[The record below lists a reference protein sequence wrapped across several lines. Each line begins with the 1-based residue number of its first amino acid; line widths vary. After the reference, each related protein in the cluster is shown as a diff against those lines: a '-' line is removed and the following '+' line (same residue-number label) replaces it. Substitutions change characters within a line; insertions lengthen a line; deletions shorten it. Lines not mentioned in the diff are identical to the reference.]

1 MMNCFSVVVSGAA
14 GQGIETVAGL
24 LASVLK
30 QSGYNVFVTR
40 EFMSRIRGG
49 TNSVQLRIS
58 SSGAA
63 AFSNQTNLAIPLES
77 GALEHLLKYSR
88 IDKETVVIG
97 EQKVLDEAKDFKSD
111 NIIEISLSDTA
122 KEMGGLIFLN
132 TVAAG
137 VVASFFEVNKT
148 IVERS
153 LNSLFGSKGKDVV
166 DKNLRAYGRGHQ
178 IGVDIKTR
186 LNITPQ
192 IAASDKIRDQMLLNG
207 AEAVGL
213 GAIAGGCNFLASY
226 PMSPS
231 TGVLTF
237 LSQHAKEFGIVI
249 DQAEDEIAA
258 MNKGIGAW
266 YSGARA
272 MVTTSGGGFAL
283 MTEGLSLAGMHE
295 SPMVIHLASR
305 PGPATGLPT
314 RTGQEDL
321 NHVLNA
327 SHGEFPRIVFTPG
340 KLEDAFYLTQKA
352 FNLAD
357 KFQIPVFV
365 LTDQYLMDS
374 SYNIPRVDPV
384 REAVRK
390 QFIKTGTSY
399 KRYEFTQD
407 GISPRG
413 IPGYG
418 EGLIVADSDEHDEAG
433 HITEDL
439 HLRTKMVDKRSKEKL
454 SAIQKVA
461 EPPELVGPQKYKTLV
476 VAWGTNYHVLREAIE
491 ALGRSDVAMLH
502 FKQVYPIHES
512 TSKYL
517 KDAERLAIIENNAGA
532 QFRNLI
538 FLKTGYRI
546 EDSFTL
552 LKYSGLPFAVEE
564 ITSFLE
570 EVLH

>member
-1 MMNCFSVVVSGAA
+1 MDCFSVVVSGAA

-58 SSGAA
+58 SNGVA
-63 AFSNQTNLAIPLES
+63 AFSNQTNIAIPLEK

-88 IDKETVVIG
+88 INKDTIVIG
-97 EQKVLDEAKDFKSD
+97 EREILDEAQDIRHD
-111 NIIEISLSDTA
+111 RLVEVSLSDAA

-137 VVASFFEVNKT
+137 VTAAFFDVDEI
-148 IVERS
+148 IVENS
-153 LNSLFGSKGKDVV
+153 LNTLFGSKGKDVV
-166 DKNLRAYGRGHQ
+166 GKNLLAYKTGHQ
-178 IGVDIKTR
+178 IGDNIKTR
-186 LNITPQ
+186 LKMTPEIVTSDQ
-192 IAASDKIRDQMLLNG
+192 IKDHMLLNG

-258 MNKGIGAW
+258 MNKGLGAW
-266 YSGARA
+266 YAGARA

-295 SPMVIHLASR
+295 SPMVIHLAQR

-327 SHGEFPRIVFTPG
+327 SHGEFPRIVLAPG

-357 KFQIPVFV
+357 RFQVPVFV

-374 SYNIPRVDPV
+374 SYNVPRFD
-384 REAVRK
+384 EARDGIRK
-390 QFIKTGTSY
+390 QFIKTGPNY
-399 KRYEFTQD
+399 KRYEFTED

-418 EGLIVADSDEHDEAG
+418 EGLVVADSDEHDENG

-439 HLRTKMVDKRSKEKL
+439 HLRLKMVDKRVKKKL
-454 SAIQKVA
+454 ESIQKVA

-491 ALGRSDVAMLH
+491 SLGRADIAMLH

-512 TSKYL
+512 ASKYL
-517 KDAERLAIIENNAGA
+517 KTAERVAIIENNSGA

-538 FLKTGYRI
+538 SLKTGYRI
-546 EDSFTL
+546 DDSSTH
-552 LKYSGLPFAVEE
+552 LKYNGLPFAVEE
-564 ITSFLE
+564 VRLFLE
-570 EVLH
+570 EVVR

>member
-1 MMNCFSVVVSGAA
+1 MDYFSIVVSGAA

-49 TNSVQLRIS
+49 INSVQLRIS
-58 SSGAA
+58 SNGIA
-63 AFSNQTNLAIPLES
+63 AFSNWTDIAIPLEEK
-77 GALEHLLKYSR
+77 ALEHLLKYSR
-88 IDKETVVIG
+88 INSNTIVIG
-97 EQKVLDEAKDFKSD
+97 EKKILDEAQDLDDQKL
-111 NIIEISLSDTA
+111 IEVSLSDVA

-137 VVASFFEVNKT
+137 VAAAFFDVTETVVQGVLNTFFE
-148 IVERS
+148 
-153 LNSLFGSKGKDVV
+153 SKGQDVV
-166 DKNLRAYGRGHQ
+166 KKNLQAYRKGHQ
-178 IGVDIKTR
+178 IGDSIRTR
-186 LNITPQ
+186 LNINPKIATSDQ
-192 IAASDKIRDQMLLNG
+192 IKDHMLLNG

-258 MNKGIGAW
+258 MNKGLGAW
-266 YSGARA
+266 YAGARA
-272 MVTTSGGGFAL
+272 IVTTSGGGFAL

-340 KLEDAFYLTQKA
+340 TLEDAFYLTQRA

-357 KFQIPVFV
+357 RFQVPVFI

-374 SYNIPRVDPV
+374 SYNVPRFDPS
-384 REAVRK
+384 REPVRK
-390 QFIKTGTSY
+390 QFTKTKADY
-399 KRYEFTQD
+399 KRYKFTQD

-413 IPGYG
+413 VPGYG
-418 EGLIVADSDEHDEAG
+418 EGLVVADSDEHDESG

-439 HLRTKMVDKRSKEKL
+439 HLRTKMVDRRFKKKL
-454 SAIQKVA
+454 DSLQRVA
-461 EPPELVGPQKYKTLV
+461 EPPELVGPEKYRTLV
-476 VAWGTNYHVLREAIE
+476 VAWGTNYHVLKEAIE
-491 ALGRSDVAMLH
+491 SLGRKDIAMLH
-502 FKQVYPIHES
+502 FKQVFPIHES
-512 TSKYL
+512 AIKHL
-517 KDAERLAIIENNAGA
+517 KTAERVAIIENNAGA

-538 FLKTGYRI
+538 FLKTGYKI
-546 EDSFTL
+546 DDACTF
-552 LKYSGLPFAVEE
+552 LKYNGLPFAVEE
-564 ITSFLE
+564 VTTFLE
-570 EVLH
+570 EIVR